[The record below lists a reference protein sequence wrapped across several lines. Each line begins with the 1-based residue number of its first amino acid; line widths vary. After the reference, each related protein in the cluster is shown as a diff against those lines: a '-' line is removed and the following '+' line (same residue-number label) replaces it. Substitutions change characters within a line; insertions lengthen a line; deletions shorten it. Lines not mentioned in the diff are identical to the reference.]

1 MSQYIKYAAGTVAA
15 AGGAFAVGRFMLGDP
30 AKSVKP
36 NRVCVRLD
44 FCSSWS
50 YLPKAQSVVWAIQ
63 EEFDDQTDKIYF
75 KTNPAPEGSKTGEFE
90 IFVNEKLVHSKL
102 NGDGLVD
109 SRQKFQ
115 KIAKA
120 IEAQIDD
127 LS

>member
-1 MSQYIKYAAGTVAA
+1 MSQYIKYAAGAVAA
-15 AGGAFAVGRFMLGDP
+15 AGGTFAVGLRILGDP

-36 NRVCVRLD
+36 KRVRVRLD

-63 EEFDDQTDKIYF
+63 EEFEDQTDKIYF
-75 KTNPAPEGSKTGEFE
+75 KTNPAAGKTGEFE
-90 IFVNEKLVHSKL
+90 IFVNEELVHSKL

-120 IEAQIDD
+120 IETNLAD

>member
-1 MSQYIKYAAGTVAA
+1 MSQYLKYAAGTVAA
-15 AGGAFAVGRFMLGDP
+15 AGGAFAVGRIALGDP

-36 NRVCVRLD
+36 SRVCVRLD

-75 KTNPAPEGSKTGEFE
+75 KTNPAPGKTGEFE
-90 IFVNEKLVHSKL
+90 VFVNDHLVHSKL
-102 NGDGLVD
+102 KGDGLVD
-109 SRQKFQ
+109 SKQKFQ

-120 IEAQIDD
+120 IESSIAD